1 MTSQYKRAAPAED
14 DSFDDGFTFKKSRN
28 SDVKN
33 ESQYNISGYVPS
45 PQSMELVTEFL
56 NQVKEQENDTPT
68 KRSLWKQESP
78 SQRRAHENNHL
89 KEIWNASPLAIRF
102 DEDENQISK
111 SSWNPGRRSSFMSR
125 SKQEST
131 VSRTSVAFP
140 HPHLE
145 PKNFYK
151 HIMPDLPDPVRMRQ
165 LLAWCG
171 HTIIAQK
178 ESKADIKM
186 SKAETAAYSIQ
197 KIILKQLKD
206 GKINTSWYT
215 RVPSNNPVGYK
226 RKSNPRNQRNL
237 KLVEKYERTTAI
249 MEKEDKAWR
258 NMAMK
263 LNNFHAGVLDS
274 CPPLPKLMEND
285 GKQNDNDLRTRFQQ
299 YYLDGI
305 SKDQLEFLN
314 KYCTPS
320 STDDVD
326 AKLVRTINS
335 LHAKVDLLQE
345 SLTTKLHDQRTAETF
360 GKQVLE
366 KLTSL
371 LDRREGTQTDISDLP
386 TLPDSIEVLRMLA
399 NEVDT

>member
-28 SDVKN
+28 SDIKN
-33 ESQYNISGYVPS
+33 DLNNKSPYALS
-45 PQSMELVTEFL
+45 PQPMHLVNHER
-56 NQVKEQENDTPT
+56 EQENDTPS

-78 SQRRAHENNHL
+78 LQRRTHENSHL
-89 KEIWNASPLAIRF
+89 KEIFNTTPLAIQF
-102 DEDENQISK
+102 DDEDIHIKK

-125 SKQEST
+125 SKQESS

-145 PKNFYK
+145 AKNFYK

-171 HTIIAQK
+171 HTIMSQK
-178 ESKADIKM
+178 ASKADNKM
-186 SKAETAAYSIQ
+186 SVAESAAYSIQ
-197 KIILKQLKD
+197 KAILKQLQD

-215 RVPSNNPVGYK
+215 RAPTNNPLGYK
-226 RKSNPRNQRNL
+226 RKTNPRNQRNF

-249 MEKEDKAWR
+249 MEREDKAWKS
-258 NMAMK
+258 MAVK

-274 CPPLPKLMEND
+274 CPPLPKPLEKD
-285 GKQNDNDLRTRFQQ
+285 EHADNDLKTRFQQ

-305 SKDQLEFLN
+305 SQEQLQFLN

-326 AKLVRTINS
+326 AKLVRTVNS
-335 LHAKVDLLQE
+335 LQAKV
-345 SLTTKLHDQRTAETF
+345 
-360 GKQVLE
+360 
-366 KLTSL
+366 
-371 LDRREGTQTDISDLP
+371 
-386 TLPDSIEVLRMLA
+386 
-399 NEVDT
+399 

>member
-1 MTSQYKRAAPAED
+1 MTTQYKRAAPAED

-28 SDVKN
+28 SDIKN
-33 ESQYNISGYVPS
+33 DLHNKSPYALS
-45 PQSMELVTEFL
+45 PQAMHLVDHER
-56 NQVKEQENDTPT
+56 EQENDTPS

-78 SQRRAHENNHL
+78 LQRRTHEHSHL
-89 KEIWNASPLAIRF
+89 KEIFNTTPLAIQF
-102 DEDENQISK
+102 DDEDIQIK
-111 SSWNPGRRSSFMSR
+111 KNSWNPGRRSSFMSR

-145 PKNFYK
+145 AKNFYK

-171 HTIIAQK
+171 HTVMSQK
-178 ESKADIKM
+178 ESKADNKM
-186 SKAETAAYSIQ
+186 SVAETTAYSIQ
-197 KIILKQLKD
+197 KAILKQLQD

-215 RVPSNNPVGYK
+215 RAPTNNPLGYR
-226 RKSNPRNQRNL
+226 RKTNPRNQRNL

-249 MEKEDKAWR
+249 MEKEDKAWKS
-258 NMAMK
+258 MAVK
-263 LNNFHAGVLDS
+263 LNHFHAGVLDS
-274 CPPLPKLMEND
+274 CPPLPKPLEKD
-285 GKQNDNDLRTRFQQ
+285 GPTDDELKTRFQQ

-305 SKDQLEFLN
+305 SQEQLEFLN

-326 AKLVRTINS
+326 AKLERTVNS
-335 LHAKVDLLQE
+335 LQAKVDLLQE
-345 SLTTKLHDQRTAETF
+345 SLTARLHDQRRAEAF

-366 KLTSL
+366 KVTSL
-371 LDRREGTQTDISDLP
+371 LDRREGIQRDISDP
-386 TLPDSIEVLRMLA
+386 STIPDPIEVLRVLA
-399 NEVDT
+399 NEDDA